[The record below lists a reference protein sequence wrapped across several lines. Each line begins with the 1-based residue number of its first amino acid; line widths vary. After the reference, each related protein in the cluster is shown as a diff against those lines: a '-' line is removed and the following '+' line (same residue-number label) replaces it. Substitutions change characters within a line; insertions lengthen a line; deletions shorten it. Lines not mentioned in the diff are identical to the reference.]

1 MKIKLVSL
9 TEEGHLIV
17 DNEELRKVVITKY
30 DMDKLK
36 YKPIVYNKN
45 QSFFKYNNLYTVYRR
60 NYEYAVGI
68 IKEAFIENNE
78 VFLEVDFFNSL
89 CNNSDLDYSKITKC
103 DNFCVNIN
111 DCDGEYKIEEF
122 MSAELFEI
130 PKIDKSETDKI
141 LIVDGEGNIVQE
153 LVGLKDG
160 IGTLSDLD

>member
-130 PKIDKSETDKI
+130 PKIGESEPDKI
-141 LIVDGEGNIVQE
+141 LIVDGQGNIVQE
-153 LVGLKDG
+153 LVGLKDD
-160 IGTLSDLD
+160 IITLSDLD